1 MCLPAY
7 ISLLNEGFALHFIYL
22 CVQFFLLFLVSFSI
36 CYLSL
41 SSRHS

>member
-22 CVQFFLLFLVSFSI
+22 CVQFFSSLLSEFLH

-41 SSRHS
+41 SSQHS